1 VIPPISGAIG
11 PLGPA
16 EWTMG
21 SLAPTDPAAVAN
33 AANAPAATTAPTAAA
48 GVNGTQPAS
57 FGSALT
63 QAINSLEQSQVTGSN
78 AAQALATGQASD
90 PTQAVTAVENAA
102 LDMQFA
108 SQVRTKLDEAATT
121 IFQTQV

>member
-21 SLAPTDPAAVAN
+21 ALAPTDPIAAAN
-33 AANAPAATTAPTAAA
+33 AASSA
-48 GVNGTQPAS
+48 GSVAGTSATQPTS
-57 FGSALT
+57 FGGALT
-63 QAINSLEQSQVTGSN
+63 NAINALEQSQVNGAN
-78 AAQALATGQASD
+78 ASQALATGQATD
-90 PTQAVTAVENAA
+90 PTQAVTAVENAS
-102 LDMQFA
+102 LDMQLA

-121 IFQTQV
+121 IFNTQM

>member
-1 VIPPISGAIG
+1 VIPAVSGAIG
-11 PLGPA
+11 PLGPP

-21 SLAPTDPAAVAN
+21 PLAPADPTAA
-33 AANAPAATTAPTAAA
+33 AATTAPTGPAPAA
-48 GVNGTQPAS
+48 GATATQPTS
-57 FGSALT
+57 FGGALT
-63 QAINSLEQSQVTGSN
+63 QAINALEQSQVNGSN
-78 AAQALATGQASD
+78 AAQALATGQAPD

>member
-11 PLGPA
+11 PLGPS

-21 SLAPTDPAAVAN
+21 ALAPTDPAAAVAN
-33 AANAPAATTAPTAAA
+33 AQTGSAATA
-48 GVNGTQPAS
+48 GASATQPTS
-57 FGSALT
+57 FGGALT
-63 QAINSLEQSQVTGSN
+63 QAINALEQSQVSGSN
-78 AAQALATGQASD
+78 AAQALATGQAPD
-90 PTQAVTAVENAA
+90 PTQAVTSVENAA

-108 SQVRTKLDEAATT
+108 SQVRTKLDEAATQ